1 MANESPP
8 DPAATFREL
17 VTTWERNLNSVANQ
31 VMGTESFS
39 RLMQEGQ
46 RLQLALQQAT
56 SEAMGRRLAAMNM
69 PTREDIIRL
78 AEKLTEVD
86 RRLARIEASLDG
98 DATVVPDEPAACC
111 ETTHTT
117 TASGLSRTRRN
128 RDDEYRSSPRRHR
141 LARAGDGRARDQR
154 GVKGFQYATSGPAK
168 VGLTPKTTLYG
179 RGTLQLYH
187 YKPQVDELY
196 RVPVL
201 MVMATTNKAFVFDLL
216 PGQSMV
222 EFLLKRGFDVFVID
236 WNAPAPEERGLTLED
251 YTQDFI
257 PTCIRKVQQETGQ
270 RDISVIGYCMG
281 GVLSLI
287 YAATHT
293 DGPLKNLVCL
303 TTPVDWKQMGLT
315 TMWNDP
321 RYFDVDQVADTL
333 GVVPADFIRQM
344 FEMQKPAQRL
354 AGQLRVSEQMWN
366 DEFVRSYRAF
376 ERWGD
381 ETLPLAGEYLRQT
394 TKELSWGNKLF
405 TGELVVGG
413 RDAKLSNIKAPILSV
428 VAEHDH
434 LAPRDAT
441 KPLLDL
447 VGSND
452 KEEILLKGGHVS
464 LIAGPNAIG
473 RMWPRLERWL
483 AVRST

>member
-1 MANESPP
+1 MTNAQVDGE
-8 DPAATFREL
+8 DALGAR
-17 VTTWERNLNSVANQ
+17 VRGMVERA
-31 VMGTESFS
+31 
-39 RLMQEGQ
+39 
-46 RLQLALQQAT
+46 
-56 SEAMGRRLAAMNM
+56 
-69 PTREDIIRL
+69 I
-78 AEKLTEVD
+78 
-86 RRLARIEASLDG
+86 
-98 DATVVPDEPAACC
+98 
-111 ETTHTT
+111 
-117 TASGLSRTRRN
+117 
-128 RDDEYRSSPRRHR
+128 
-141 LARAGDGRARDQR
+141 QR
-154 GVKGFQYATSGPAK
+154 GVKSFQYATSGPAK

-236 WNAPAPEERGLTLED
+236 WNPPAPEERGLTLED

-257 PTCIRKVQQETGQ
+257 PTCIDKVRQVTGQ
-270 RDISVIGYCMG
+270 PDVSVIGYCMG

-287 YAATHT
+287 YAATHV
-293 DGPLKNLVCL
+293 DGPLRNLVCL
-303 TTPVDWKQMGLT
+303 TTPIDWKQMGLT

-344 FEMQKPAQRL
+344 FEMQKPAQKL

-366 DEFVRSYRAF
+366 DDFVRSYRAF

-413 RDAKLSNIKAPILSV
+413 REAKLANIKTPILSI

-483 AVRST
+483 AVRSI

>member
-1 MANESPP
+1 MTNNGE
-8 DPAATFREL
+8 AA
-17 VTTWERNLNSVANQ
+17 
-31 VMGTESFS
+31 
-39 RLMQEGQ
+39 
-46 RLQLALQQAT
+46 
-56 SEAMGRRLAAMNM
+56 
-69 PTREDIIRL
+69 PEDI
-78 AEKLTEVD
+78 
-86 RRLARIEASLDG
+86 G
-98 DATVVPDEPAACC
+98 
-111 ETTHTT
+111 
-117 TASGLSRTRRN
+117 TRVRGMV
-128 RDDEYRSSPRRHR
+128 E
-141 LARAGDGRARDQR
+141 RAIQR
-154 GVKGFQYATSGPAK
+154 GVKGIEYARSGPAK
-168 VGLTPKTTLYG
+168 VGLTPKTVLYG

-187 YKPQVDELY
+187 YKPLVDELY

-201 MVMATTNKAFVFDLL
+201 LVMATTNKAFVFDLL

-222 EFLLKRGFDVFVID
+222 EFLLKRGFDVFVVD
-236 WNAPAPEERGLTLED
+236 WNAPQPEERGLTLED

-270 RDISVIGYCMG
+270 PDVSVIGYCMG

-333 GVVPADFIRQM
+333 GVIPADFVRQM

-354 AGQLRVSEQMWN
+354 AGQLRASEQMWN

-376 ERWGD
+376 QRWGD
-381 ETLPLAGEYLRQT
+381 ETLPLAGEYMRQT
-394 TKELSWGNKLF
+394 TKELSWDNKLF
-405 TGELVVGG
+405 TGKLVVGG
-413 RDAKLSNIKAPILSV
+413 RNANLANIRVPILSV

-434 LAPRDAT
+434 LAPRDST

-447 VGSND
+447 VGSTD
-452 KEEILLKGGHVS
+452 KQEILLKGGHVS